1 MPDSR
6 VENPPPVLDCAR
18 LLHYAV
24 LDAAVKFS
32 GRSLLFVDGKEL
44 GAVSCLAICEDK
56 NTTGV
61 LLFHCAVDWCVLG
74 CSAHDTVSDAK
85 ARAERVYNS
94 VSTRWV
100 DANVSRETAESYLNQ
115 LFANQRCSI
124 CGKRPDEVDSLI
136 QSGSVW
142 ICNRCGG

>member
-1 MPDSR
+1 M
-6 VENPPPVLDCAR
+6 
-18 LLHYAV
+18 
-24 LDAAVKFS
+24 
-32 GRSLLFVDGKEL
+32 
-44 GAVSCLAICEDK
+44 
-56 NTTGV
+56 
-61 LLFHCAVDWCVLG
+61 FHCAVDWCVLG
-74 CSAHDTVSDAK
+74 CSAHDTVSYAK
-85 ARAERVYNS
+85 ARAERVYKG

-136 QSGSVW
+136 QSGSAW